1 MEIGRICAIAEK
13 EFAENIRGRRFL
25 LVLALFLV
33 PVGFFG
39 LAYKTLEIFG
49 VVDARKGASR
59 EIIS

>member
-1 MEIGRICAIAEK
+1 MEIGRICTIAEK
-13 EFAENIRGRRFL
+13 EFAENIRGRHFL

-39 LAYKTLEIFG
+39 LAYKITEISW
-49 VVDARKGASR
+49 VVDARTSASR